1 MNYGKQATLRR
12 QKNFDAKGTKL
23 RKKFGVFLGKAFLV
37 CLLLFAV
44 VGISSGIGIWK
55 GIIDSAPDISAMDVT
70 PTGYSTT
77 VYSQSGEQI
86 ATLVAS
92 GANRKYVTIDEVPLD
107 LQHAFVAIEDERFYE
122 HNGID
127 PKAIVRAGI
136 AGIANGFHFN
146 QGGSTITQ
154 QLLKNS
160 VLEEVWANES
170 SPLERIQ
177 RKLQEQYLA
186 VALEKQVNDKDWIL
200 ENYMNTINLG
210 SNTLGVQAAA
220 NRYFGKDVS
229 ELTLSE
235 CAVIAGSTKNPYGY
249 NPISHPEKNADRR
262 TLVLNAMLEQ
272 NYITQKQYDEAMA
285 DDVYSRIS
293 EHNSYVTSNAS
304 ANSYF
309 VDAMTEQLYDDLVA
323 LGYTEAEAY
332 KLIYQGGLSIYT
344 TQDLDIQAICDEE
357 VNNLENYPAD
367 PKYSFSL
374 HFQVQKADG
383 TTKSY
388 THQTMLA
395 YYQKQKGSSYNI
407 NFSTEEACYEAIAA
421 YEEAVLEEGD
431 TFLEDTESI
440 TITLQPQV
448 ALTVID
454 QRTGEVKALVGG
466 RGEKKGNRILNRG
479 TDTPRQPGSTFKIIG
494 CYAAALDAGGVTLAT
509 TQDDAPYTVGTK
521 TYRNYND
528 RYGGYT
534 SVRAAIIDS
543 INIVTVKTLEQI
555 GVNLGYQYAESF
567 GFSTLVEEDKNLG
580 LCLGGLTYGVT
591 NLELT
596 AAYAAIANEG
606 IYKEPI
612 FYTVVYDH
620 DGNVLIDKTASQES
634 HQVIKNT
641 TAWLLTSAMQDVMT
655 KGSGTS
661 AYFGSTMAQAGK
673 SGTTTSNRDA
683 VWAGYTPYY
692 TCTIWGGYD
701 DNAEQKQNQT
711 SYPKRI
717 WKAVMSR
724 IHEGLPYEDFTKP
737 EGITPLTVC
746 KVSGLLPV
754 PGVCD
759 ADPRGPMLVTEYF
772 DAENFPNYEETQQT
786 DFEALTD
793 ASANTF
799 SAGVAGDVAAP
810 TIMPYCDVHVS
821 LNICAAS
828 GMIAG
833 PFCPQ
838 ELITPKVFIT
848 GGTQGSTEYELNA
861 TPEFML
867 MTCPVHNVTNYI
879 PQNPETPTPTPT
891 E

>member
-1 MNYGKQATLRR
+1 MNYGKQAMLRQ
-12 QKNFDAKGTKL
+12 QKRLDAKGTKL
-23 RKKFGVFLGKAFLV
+23 CKKFGVFLGKAVLV

-44 VGISSGIGIWK
+44 VGISAGIGAWK

-77 VYSQSGEQI
+77 VYSQDGEQI

-107 LQHAFVAIEDERFYE
+107 LQHAFVAIEDARFYE

-127 PKAIVRAGI
+127 PKAIVRAAY

-160 VLEEVWANES
+160 VLEEAWANES
-170 SPLERIQ
+170 SPLERVQ

-186 VALEKQVNDKDWIL
+186 VTLEKQVNNKDWIL

-229 ELTLSE
+229 DLTLSE
-235 CAVIAGSTKNPYGY
+235 CAVIAGITKSPSAY
-249 NPISHPEKNADRR
+249 NPISHPDKNAERR
-262 TLVLNAMLEQ
+262 TLVLNDMLEQ
-272 NYITQKQYDEAMA
+272 NYITQKQYDEAIA

-293 EHNSYVTSNAS
+293 EHNTTVTNSAS
-304 ANSYF
+304 STSYF
-309 VDAMTEQLYDDLVA
+309 VDAMTDQLFDDLIA
-323 LGYTEAEAY
+323 LGYSETDAY
-332 KLIYQGGLSIYT
+332 KLIYQSGLSIYT
-344 TQDLDIQAICDEE
+344 TQDLDIQAVCDEE
-357 VNNLENYPAD
+357 VNNLENYPSD

-374 HFQVQKADG
+374 YFQVQKADG
-383 TTKSY
+383 TYKTY
-388 THQTMLA
+388 THQTMLS
-395 YYQKQKGSSYNI
+395 YYQKLKGNNYNI
-407 NFSTEEACYEAIAA
+407 NFSTEEECYEAIAA
-421 YEEAVLEEGD
+421 YKEAVIEEDD
-431 TFLEDTESI
+431 TFLPDTESVM
-440 TITLQPQV
+440 ITLQPQV

-466 RGEKKGNRILNRG
+466 RGEKEGSRILNRG

-521 TYRNYND
+521 SYRNYND
-528 RYGGYT
+528 KYGGYT
-534 SVRAAIIDS
+534 SVRAAITDS

-567 GFSTLVEEDKNLG
+567 GFSTLAEEDKNLG

-612 FYTVVYDH
+612 FYTIVYDH

-634 HQVIKNT
+634 HTVIKDT

-655 KGSGTS
+655 KGSGTT
-661 AYFGSTMAQAGK
+661 AYFGNTMAQAGK
-673 SGTTTSNRDA
+673 SGTTTNNRDA
-683 VWAGYTPYY
+683 LWAGYTPYY
-692 TCTIWGGYD
+692 TCTVWGGFD
-701 DNAEQKQNQT
+701 DNAKQAQNQT
-711 SYPKRI
+711 SYPKKI
-717 WKAVMSR
+717 WKAVMGR

-737 EGITPLTVC
+737 EGITSLTVC

-759 ADPRGPMLVTEYF
+759 ADPRGSMLVAEYF
-772 DAENFPNYEETQQT
+772 DAENFPDSEGTQQQNLPS
-786 DFEALTD
+786 D
-793 ASANTF
+793 TF
-799 SAGVAGDVAAP
+799 SAGVAPDIAAP
-810 TIMPYCDVHVS
+810 TVMPYCDVHVT
-821 LNICAAS
+821 LNLCAVS
-828 GMIAG
+828 GMVAG

-838 ELITPKVFIT
+838 EFIVPTVYIT
-848 GGTQGSTEYELNA
+848 GGAPGSTEYELNA
-861 TPEFML
+861 TPEFMM
-867 MTCPVHNVTNYI
+867 MTCPVHNITNFI
-879 PQNPETPTPTPT
+879 PENTQTPETPI

>member
-12 QKNFDAKGTKL
+12 QKTFDAKGTKL
-23 RKKFGVFLGKAFLV
+23 RKKFGVFLGKAILV
-37 CLLLFAV
+37 CLLLLSV

-55 GIIDSAPDISAMDVT
+55 GIVDSAPDISAMDVT
-70 PTGYSTT
+70 PTGFSTT

-107 LQHAFVAIEDERFYE
+107 LQHAFVAIEDSRFYE

-127 PKAIVRAGI
+127 PKAIIRAGI
-136 AGIANGFHFN
+136 AGIMNGFHFN

-160 VLEEVWANES
+160 VLEEAWANES
-170 SPLERIQ
+170 SKLERIQ

-186 VALEKQVNDKDWIL
+186 VALEKQVNNKDWIL

-235 CAVIAGSTKNPYGY
+235 CAVIAGIAKNPYGY
-249 NPISHPEKNADRR
+249 NPISHPGKNAERR
-262 TLVLNAMLEQ
+262 TLVLDAMLKE
-272 NYITQKQYDEAMA
+272 NYISQKEYDEALA

-293 EHNSYVTSNAS
+293 EHNTYVKSTAS
-304 ANSYF
+304 SNSYF
-309 VDAMTEQLYDDLVA
+309 VDAMTDQLFDDLVA
-323 LGYTEAEAY
+323 LGHTEAEAY
-332 KLIYQGGLSIYT
+332 KLIYQGGLSICT
-344 TQDLDIQAICDEE
+344 TQDLDIQAVCDEE
-357 VNNLENYPAD
+357 VNNLENYPTD

-374 HFQVQKADG
+374 YFQVQKADG

-388 THQTMLA
+388 THQTMLS

-431 TFLEDTESI
+431 TFLPDTESI

-466 RGEKKGNRILNRG
+466 RGEKEGNRILNRG

-528 RYGGYT
+528 KYGGYT

-555 GVNLGYQYAESF
+555 GVNLGYQYAENF
-567 GFSTLVEEDKNLG
+567 GFSTLVDDDKNLG

-606 IYKEPI
+606 VYKEPI

-634 HQVIKNT
+634 HRVIKDT

-661 AYFGSTMAQAGK
+661 AYFGANMAQAGK

-724 IHEGLPYEDFTKP
+724 IHENLPYEDFTKP
-737 EGITPLTVC
+737 EGITSLTVC
-746 KVSGLLPV
+746 KVSGLLPIE
-754 PGVCD
+754 GICD
-759 ADPRGPMLVTEYF
+759 TDPRGSMLVTEYF
-772 DAENFPNYEETQQT
+772 DSENFLEYEETQQFVLDPSLNTST
-786 DFEALTD
+786 D
-793 ASANTF
+793 TF
-799 SAGVAGDVAAP
+799 SAGVAGDIAAP
-810 TIMPYCDVHVS
+810 SIMPYCDVHTS

-848 GGTQGSTEYELNA
+848 GGTEGSTEYELNA

-867 MTCPVHNVTNYI
+867 MTCPVHNLTNYI
-879 PQNPETPTPTPT
+879 PDNVQNPEAPA